1 MLEAMET
8 FKPYKPYEQESPLRK
23 WWNSRTFLQKR
34 MIRFSLS
41 MLVLVICIPFYHLGL
56 FGTVEGPLNPSNLG
70 DSLAT
75 MGVTKTHSMLFFL
88 SFLIIAG
95 TWNLIFN
102 LISYLMGARLTC
114 NRTDDSGKPCG
125 AKTERR
131 KVVHKKTGQSV
142 AQYVC
147 TEGHKRPDAHFHPVQ
162 KGTFSKTVF
171 MMALAFCVIVFFL
184 S

>member
-1 MLEAMET
+1 MFEAMET
-8 FKPYKPYEQESPLRK
+8 FKPYKPNEQESPIRK

-70 DSLAT
+70 DGLADI
-75 MGVTKTHSMLFFL
+75 GVTKTHSMLFFL

-102 LISYLMGARLTC
+102 LVSYLVGARLTC
-114 NRTDDSGKPCG
+114 NRTDESGKACG
-125 AKTERR
+125 ARVERR
-131 KVVHKKTGQSV
+131 KVVQKKTGQSV

-162 KGTFSKTVF
+162 KGAVSKTVF
-171 MMALAFCVIVFFL
+171 MIALAFCFIVFFL